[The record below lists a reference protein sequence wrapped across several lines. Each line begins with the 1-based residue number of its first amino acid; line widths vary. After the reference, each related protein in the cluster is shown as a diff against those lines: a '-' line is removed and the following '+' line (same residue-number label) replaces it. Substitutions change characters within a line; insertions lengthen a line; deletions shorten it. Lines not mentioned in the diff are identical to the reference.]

1 MKTFSSSS
9 YQNDVKIPSSKSYLQ
24 RAIAIASII
33 PDTTVINGYY
43 PSEDVLAALSIAK
56 EMGASISIDS
66 EILSIT
72 GADSFD
78 GKINISTGESGLS
91 TRMFTP
97 IIASKFK
104 NIVVNGEGS
113 VLSRSQEMVIDG
125 LEKMGLNVQ
134 SNEGFLPLEIK
145 GEINVSKLLIDGSI
159 SSQFLTGLLIAFSS
173 TGKSGE
179 IMVSD
184 LISRPYINMT
194 IEVLSCFGVEVINH
208 NYEKFTIAAN
218 QKLKAIEYKIEGDW
232 SAASFHA
239 VAGAIGG
246 EVRMRNL
253 IINSFQS
260 DIAII
265 DVLKMSGANV
275 ELNEES
281 VLVTKNDLNAF
292 EFDATHCPDLF
303 PPLLLL
309 AIASKGISE
318 IKGVSRL
325 LHKES
330 NRAEVLQ
337 SEFSKLGAHIEIVDD
352 TMLIKGGRLI
362 SGVINSNNDHRI
374 AMAAAISSLICDGQ
388 IEIENPNVIN
398 KSYPTFY
405 IDFEKGVVH

>member
-1 MKTFSSSS
+1 
-9 YQNDVKIPSSKSYLQ
+9 
-24 RAIAIASII
+24 
-33 PDTTVINGYY
+33 
-43 PSEDVLAALSIAK
+43 
-56 EMGASISIDS
+56 
-66 EILSIT
+66 
-72 GADSFD
+72 
-78 GKINISTGESGLS
+78 
-91 TRMFTP
+91 
-97 IIASKFK
+97 
-104 NIVVNGEGS
+104 
-113 VLSRSQEMVIDG
+113 
-125 LEKMGLNVQ
+125 
-134 SNEGFLPLEIK
+134 
-145 GEINVSKLLIDGSI
+145 
-159 SSQFLTGLLIAFSS
+159 
-173 TGKSGE
+173 
-179 IMVSD
+179 
-184 LISRPYINMT
+184 MT